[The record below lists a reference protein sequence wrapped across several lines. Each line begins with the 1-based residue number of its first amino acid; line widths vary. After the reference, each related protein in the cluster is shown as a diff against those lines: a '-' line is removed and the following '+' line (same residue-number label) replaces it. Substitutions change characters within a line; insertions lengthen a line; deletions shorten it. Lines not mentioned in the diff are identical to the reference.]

1 MVKSASCYRSQT
13 ETVSGAREQL
23 ASEKASAGEALSP
36 LFTIACLLLLQA
48 VYIDIEDMLGGR
60 QAKAF
65 EKDIIQVFKNGSF
78 PQTDSPKAV
87 KELLTAD
94 PLNNLQIPPWQE
106 AHLNKLLQDMHGLG
120 HAYLGNNS
128 FTAATE
134 VLEDMEAGDRAQ
146 FLAWLNQSNL
156 GKLWETA

>member
-1 MVKSASCYRSQT
+1 
-13 ETVSGAREQL
+13 VSGAREQL

-120 HAYLGNNS
+120 HAYLAITVLPQRLRYWRIWRQAIGLS
-128 FTAATE
+128 F
-134 VLEDMEAGDRAQ
+134 
-146 FLAWLNQSNL
+146 WL
-156 GKLWETA
+156 G